1 MTSRPRVVAVP
12 LVMMLCAST
21 AWSQPRRPPRDPAP
35 TPTPAPEGGDRIA
48 GFRQSEARQHFQ
60 TGVQHYQAERYTQA
74 IEEFNIAYR
83 TFASPVILFNLGQ
96 AYRSDGQLSNAVRTF
111 RQYLDEAPNLSETQ
125 RQDVQNTIDEIEHAR
140 AVLSFEVE
148 PSGAE
153 VRLDGRPLGT
163 APLAR
168 GSEVLPGTHDIEITL
183 ADHETRRETIVVH
196 EHEQRLYTTTLRP
209 VAQNAR
215 VVINVTPADA
225 VVSLD
230 GREVGHG
237 TATERV
243 EPGEHRVEAVLDGF
257 VSRTT
262 PITVRPLSTETVT
275 FSLEPRP
282 RPLYTRPWFWIAIGG
297 AVAVTATL
305 LIVLNPSDP
314 VPVPGNGTP
323 QTVQSI
329 VSW

>member
-1 MTSRPRVVAVP
+1 
-12 LVMMLCAST
+12 MMVTLSASA
-21 AWSQPRRPPRDPAP
+21 AWSQPHRHPRDPAP
-35 TPTPAPEGGDRIA
+35 APTPAPTPDSGDRTA

-96 AYRSDGQLSNAVRTF
+96 AYRADGQLSNAVRTF
-111 RQYLDEAPNLSETQ
+111 RQYLDEAPNLGDSQ
-125 RQDVQNTIDEIEHAR
+125 RQDVQNTIDEIEHSR

-196 EHEQRLYTTTLRP
+196 EHEQRLYAATLRP
-209 VAQNAR
+209 VAMNAR
-215 VVINVTPADA
+215 VTIQVTPADA
-225 VVSLD
+225 LITLD

-237 TATERV
+237 AANERV
-243 EPGEHRVEAVLDGF
+243 EPGEHRVEATLSGYVT
-257 VSRTT
+257 RAT
-262 PITVRPLSTETVT
+262 PVTVRPLSTETLSIT
-275 FSLEPRP
+275 LDPRP
-282 RPLYTRPWFWIAIGG
+282 RPIYARPWFWIAIGG

-314 VPVPGNGTP
+314 VPVPGNGNP
-323 QTVQSI
+323 QVVQSV